1 MQTLF
6 ALAARSASID
16 TQTGLLSVFEVLE
29 TIHPPQLPAL
39 LQDFVFITLLER
51 SAADPDRHEGTIV
64 LKLDDRILHSQK
76 LPIDFGGRKRARVL
90 VRLGG
95 LEIPGSGVLSVRIE
109 GQDRAAEI
117 DVEPGRRG
125 A

>member
-6 ALAARSASID
+6 ALAARSASVD

-29 TIHPPQLPAL
+29 SIHATKLPAL
-39 LQDFVFITLLER
+39 AQDFIFVTLLER
-51 SAADPDRHEGTIV
+51 SAGDPDRHEGTIV
-64 LKLDDRILHSQK
+64 LTLGDRLLHSQK

-95 LEIPGSGVLSVRIE
+95 LEIPAAGVLSVRIE
-109 GQDRAAEI
+109 GQDRAADI
-117 DVEPGRRG
+117 DIEPPEGS

>member
-6 ALAARSASID
+6 AIAARSGSVDA
-16 TQTGLLSVFEVLE
+16 QTGLLSVFEVLE
-29 TIHPPQLPAL
+29 SIHPPKLPAM
-39 LQDFVFITLLER
+39 LQDFIFITLVER
-51 SAADPDRHEGTIV
+51 SAGDPDRHEGTIV
-64 LKLDDRILHSQK
+64 LKLDDRVLHSQK

-95 LEIPGSGVLSVRIE
+95 LEIPGTGVLSVGIE
-109 GQDRAAEI
+109 GQDRAAEMDI
-117 DVEPGRRG
+117 EASRPG